1 MSIYVAIDLGAESGR
16 VIAGTL
22 DAGRVQLEEL
32 HRFPNVPVR
41 TPDGLHW
48 DALRLYH
55 EALVGLRVAGQ
66 RFGQDVG
73 GLGIDAWAV
82 DYGLL
87 DAAGRL
93 LGNPYHYR
101 DARTD
106 GVREAASRVVPAAAQ
121 YARTGIAQLPFN
133 TLYQL
138 MAQAR
143 DGDHALEASHALLM
157 MPDLLHYWLSGERA
171 TEYTNATSTGM
182 LGVDGVWAE
191 DMLTR
196 LDIPR
201 RMLLSP
207 SPPGTTLGPLRKAVR
222 AACGLGAVPVILP
235 ATHDTA
241 SAVAAVPVAPVSTT
255 GDGNDHDHDG
265 HAYISSGTWSLLGL
279 ELDHPILGEEA
290 RLAGFTNEGGVGG
303 TYRFLTNIMGL
314 WLVQECRR
322 AWARAGH
329 DRDYAE
335 LTAGAAAAPSPGVVI
350 DVDDPAFL
358 HPDDMPA
365 AIAGHLRRARQ
376 DPGAV
381 SDPIRL
387 VRAILEGL
395 ALAYRA
401 ALERAERLAGVGVGM
416 IHVVGGGARNA
427 VLCQLTADACHRPVL
442 AGPVEA
448 TALGNVLTQALGAG
462 EIRDLAEAHDVAR
475 RSTHAALYEPRD
487 ACDWDE
493 QAARLQA
500 LRPHA

>member
-1 MSIYVAIDLGAESGR
+1 MPTYIAIDLGAESGR

-22 DAGRVQLEEL
+22 DGGHVRLEEL
-32 HRFPNVPVR
+32 HRFANVPVR

-55 EALVGLRVAGQ
+55 ETLVGLGVAGQ
-66 RFGQDVG
+66 RYGQD
-73 GLGIDAWAV
+73 LAGIGVDAWAV

-93 LGNPYHYR
+93 LGAPYHYR

-138 MAQAR
+138 VAQRR
-143 DGDHALEASHALLM
+143 DGDHALEVSQSLLM

-182 LGVDGVWAE
+182 LGVDGAWAT
-191 DMLTR
+191 DMLAR
-196 LDIPR
+196 LDMPVH
-201 RMLLSP
+201 MLLAP
-207 SPPGTTLGPLRKAVR
+207 SQPGTILGPLRADVR

-241 SAVAAVPVAPVSTT
+241 CAVAAVPSVPQ
-255 GDGNDHDHDG
+255 GEDGTG

-279 ELDHPILGEEA
+279 ELAHPILTEEA

-329 DRDYAE
+329 DWDYEE
-335 LTAGAAAAPSPGVVI
+335 LTAGAAATPSPGVVI
-350 DVDDPAFL
+350 DMDDPAFL

-365 AIAGHLRRARQ
+365 AIAGHLRRMGQ
-376 DPGAV
+376 DPGAAG
-381 SDPIRL
+381 DPIRL

-395 ALAYRA
+395 ALAYRM
-401 ALERAERLAGVGVGM
+401 ALERAERLASVRVGTL
-416 IHVVGGGARNA
+416 HVVGGGARNA

-448 TALGNVLTQALGAG
+448 TALGNVLTQALGTGAL
-462 EIRDLAEAHDVAR
+462 RDRAEAHEVAR
-475 RSTHAALYEPRD
+475 RSTHAALYEPR
-487 ACDWDE
+487 AASDWDE
-493 QAARLQA
+493 RAARL
-500 LRPHA
+500 R

>member
-1 MSIYVAIDLGAESGR
+1 MPTYIAIDLGAESGR

-22 DAGRVQLEEL
+22 DGGRVQVEEL

-48 DALRLYH
+48 DALRLYQ
-55 EALVGLRVAGQ
+55 EALVGVRVAGQ
-66 RFGQDVG
+66 RYGPD
-73 GLGIDAWAV
+73 LAGIGVDAWAV

-106 GVREAASRVVPAAAQ
+106 GVRAAVARVVSPAAQ

-138 MAQAR
+138 VAQRR
-143 DGDHALEASHALLM
+143 DGDRALEVSQSLLM

-182 LGVDGVWAE
+182 LGVDGAWATA
-191 DMLTR
+191 MLAR
-196 LDIPR
+196 LDVPAH
-201 RMLLSP
+201 LLLP
-207 SPPGTTLGPLRKAVR
+207 PCQPGTTLGSLRADVR
-222 AACGLGAVPVILP
+222 AACGLGAAPVILP

-241 SAVAAVPVAPVSTT
+241 CAVAAVPSAPHEGT
-255 GDGNDHDHDG
+255 GADH
-265 HAYISSGTWSLLGL
+265 ASISSGTWSLLGL
-279 ELDHPILGEEA
+279 ELAHPILTDEA

-322 AWARAGH
+322 AWACAGH
-329 DRDYAE
+329 DRDYAA

-358 HPDDMPA
+358 HPNDMPA
-365 AIAGHLRRARQ
+365 AIAGHLRRTGQ
-376 DPGAV
+376 DAGAV
-381 SDPIRL
+381 DGPILL

-395 ALAYRA
+395 ALAYRV
-401 ALERAERLAGVGVGM
+401 ALEWAERLAGVRVGM

-427 VLCQLTADACHRPVL
+427 LLCQLTADACQRPVL

-448 TALGNVLTQALGAG
+448 TALGNVLTQAIGAG

-487 ACDWDE
+487 AGDWDE
-493 QAARLQA
+493 RAARLHT
-500 LRPHA
+500 LRLHT